1 MKKFIALLLVAVMC
15 ISLASCGGDTGTASG
30 NNNVQSVTDAEL
42 VGEWYDVKSADRLVL
57 NSDGSLDYY
66 RNNLM
71 SQPGSWKLSN
81 GVIDA
86 NNVYIDSDLTVVSE
100 KGSLSLQND
109 EYTFMQW
116 SGLPKDELSVGDSGQ
131 KENIKFTL
139 TDVTFTEE
147 MPISLATSV
156 WKNDIEEFPPQDGMT
171 YAKISINIVNMSKQ
185 EINIPE
191 TTLKL
196 DVILNYNNGFI
207 YATHDN
213 QKSYFATDTEYVIHN
228 GIGGQTGSDIQIQPL
243 QEKTIEI
250 YIPCPELIANDDSA
264 PLTVGIISHYDTEIY
279 YCEYSIR

>member
-1 MKKFIALLLVAVMC
+1 MKKYFTLLLVAVMC
-15 ISLASCGGDTGTASG
+15 FSLVACGGDIGAASG
-30 NNNVQSVTDAEL
+30 SNKAQSVTDADL

-71 SQPGSWKLSN
+71 SQPGSWKLN
-81 GVIDA
+81 DGIIDA
-86 NNVYIDSDLTVVSE
+86 NNVYIDSDLSVESAN
-100 KGSLSLQND
+100 GNLSLTND
-109 EYTFMQW
+109 EHTFMQW
-116 SGLPKDELSVGDSGQ
+116 NGLPKDELSVGDSGQ

-147 MPISLATSV
+147 MPNSLATSV
-156 WKNDIEEFPPQDGMT
+156 WKNDIEEFPLQDGMT
-171 YAKISINIVNMSKQ
+171 YAKISLNIVNMSKQ

-228 GIGGQTGSDIQIQPL
+228 CIGGQTGSDIQIQPL

-279 YCEYSIR
+279 YCEYSIK